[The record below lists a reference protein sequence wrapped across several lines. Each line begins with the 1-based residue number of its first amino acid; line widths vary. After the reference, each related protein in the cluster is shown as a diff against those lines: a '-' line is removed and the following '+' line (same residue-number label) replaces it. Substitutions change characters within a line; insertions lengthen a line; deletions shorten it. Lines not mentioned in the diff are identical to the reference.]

1 MTMYSTRPVGLEFLE
16 TAPVRLSFAGT
27 LRAAPGVVFDAVAR
41 DVEGLPRWYGAVAA
55 AEYGGVGAAEYGGVG
70 SGTEV
75 GVGTKRR
82 VRLVG
87 GVAFHEEIIAWDAP
101 GHYAYRIERT
111 NVPGIRAMAER
122 WAVVETSR
130 GTRLVWTIAL
140 DAVAGVAAMARA
152 MGPGLG
158 VATRRAMGRLDR
170 ELGRK

>member
-1 MTMYSTRPVGLEFLE
+1 MYATRPVGLEFLE
-16 TAPVRLSFAGT
+16 AAPVRLSFAGT

-41 DVEGLPRWYGAVAA
+41 DVEALPRWYGAVAA
-55 AEYGGVGAAEYGGVG
+55 AEYGGVG
-70 SGTEV
+70 V
-75 GVGTKRR
+75 GVGDAGIGVGAKRR

-87 GVAFHEEIIAWDAP
+87 GVTFHEEVIAWDAP
-101 GHYAYRIERT
+101 DRYAYRMERT
-111 NVPGIRAMAER
+111 SVPGIRAMAER

-158 VATRRAMGRLDR
+158 VATRRAVGRLDR
-170 ELGRK
+170 ELGEG